1 LGASAEKLS
10 TFIHPTVLLKTVIK
24 KWIMLVEIWKGA
36 DMQTKTLSPVL
47 FLIGIILISGLACSL
62 PGFATASPP
71 QVQPVQPVAP
81 PPIATPVSGEPNPPP
96 LPTPTDTQVV
106 THVSF
111 PSSSPN
117 PGTIVYDV
125 ESAGTAPEKRAPYG
139 DSYDIY
145 RMERPFTQDMTY
157 IPDMDIST
165 YNVRIDEEWIYVSI
179 KLFGTDPNNEMGI
192 HFGVELDLDAD
203 GFGEYIIWSNPPYT
217 SEWSTDGVQVFEDEN
232 HDTGGVSAERSDA
245 PLDGNGYEKL
255 IFDAGIGD
263 DPDLAWIRINAGGQ
277 ATVQFSFKQSLAGP
291 TFMLGVLSDA
301 GLKDVG
307 RMYYNDRFTEEQA
320 GSPEKREQYY
330 PLKELYAFD
339 NACREAFGFSPTGY
353 EPQLCPR
360 EEPTPKP
367 KDTPEPEV
375 TRETC
380 SPPQSTT
387 VYCAWDPVECR
398 CTNLP

>member
-1 LGASAEKLS
+1 MQHKKSFL
-10 TFIHPTVLLKTVIK
+10 TFCSICILFIGVI
-24 KWIMLVEIWKGA
+24 
-36 DMQTKTLSPVL
+36 T
-47 FLIGIILISGLACSL
+47 ACYL
-62 PGFATASPP
+62 PSPP
-71 QVQPVQPVAP
+71 PEAPPEVPPVVVMVPPAELPEVEAPVIVAP
-81 PPIATPVSGEPNPPP
+81 AEADPTATS
-96 LPTPTDTQVV
+96 TQSV

-111 PSSSPN
+111 PSNSP
-117 PGTIVYDV
+117 GSGSIIYDV

-165 YNVRIDEEWIYVSI
+165 YNVVIEGEWVYVSI
-179 KLFGTDPNNEMGI
+179 DLFGTEPNNEIGI
-192 HFGVELDLDAD
+192 HYGVELDLDAD
-203 GFGEYIIWSNPPYT
+203 GFGDYIIWSNPPYGP
-217 SEWSTDGVQVFEDEN
+217 EWSTDGVQVYQDEN
-232 HDTGGVSAERSDA
+232 HDTGGLSAERSDA

-263 DPDLAWIRINAGGQ
+263 DPDLALVRINAGGQ
-277 ATVQFSFKQSLAGP
+277 ATVQFAFKQSLAGSS
-291 TFMLGVLSDA
+291 FMLGVLTDV
-301 GLKDVG
+301 GLQDVG

-320 GSPEKREQYY
+320 GSPEKNEQYY

-360 EEPTPKP
+360 VEPTPRPRK
-367 KDTPEPEV
+367 TSEPGQPTVEV
-375 TRETC
+375 C
-380 SPPQSTT
+380 QPPQTSTF
-387 VYCAWDPVECR
+387 YCAWDPVECR